1 MSFANW
7 VTSIMYNIM
16 FHESKIQKTTLQGH
30 LNTFSIFEGE
40 NMRTRKTYI
49 FIL

>member
-16 FHESKIQKTTLQGH
+16 FHESKIQKTTLQGQ
-30 LNTFSIFEGE
+30 LNTYSIYEGE